1 MTERTFEDIELDL
14 KLFQIK
20 LDNAENSKRLLQ
32 KLKNDVMELQIELLE
47 SLKLGDAYLTESEEL
62 EENNDFILTVNSETL
77 SLEESYDNRI
87 NLVSKEIMDYENALD
102 KLYYEKQ
109 SLMQKVMKE
118 KEVKNGKVS
127 VSSVGT
133 QASTVAISM
142 FSRVSAL
149 NDAITKLSSFA
160 EAATLQGTAYSNAKS
175 YATGTLTP
183 MLQGMILFSET
194 LSEKCTE
201 LQTLY
206 VSICG
211 DEDLDS
217 VVLESKLASD
227 RASLKIAEALLEHL
241 NDDPEPSKSAISSTK
256 SNIKKLKKRIK
267 SNQKKLDNL
276 NEFNAHSA
284 TVFADISNAQSTV
297 NQALAAV
304 STGFS
309 GYNSKTGAFGK
320 PTSGQMEWTKT
331 VKKNW
336 KEREDAKAEELKSKK
351 AEESKKAS
359 KIENTTKKSNV
370 SVDKKKLIK
379 AANEAYK
386 LGEIKK
392 DTYESIISGLSNA
405 SAALLKEVAKSKL
418 TDTARLLM

>member
-1 MTERTFEDIELDL
+1 M
-14 KLFQIK
+14 
-20 LDNAENSKRLLQ
+20 
-32 KLKNDVMELQIELLE
+32 V
-47 SLKLGDAYLTESEEL
+47 
-62 EENNDFILTVNSETL
+62 
-77 SLEESYDNRI
+77 
-87 NLVSKEIMDYENALD
+87 
-102 KLYYEKQ
+102 
-109 SLMQKVMKE
+109 
-118 KEVKNGKVS
+118 KVS

-241 NDDPEPSKSAISSTK
+241 NDDPEPSKSAI
-256 SNIKKLKKRIK
+256 
-267 SNQKKLDNL
+267 
-276 NEFNAHSA
+276 
-284 TVFADISNAQSTV
+284 
-297 NQALAAV
+297 
-304 STGFS
+304 
-309 GYNSKTGAFGK
+309 
-320 PTSGQMEWTKT
+320 
-331 VKKNW
+331 KKNW

>member
-1 MTERTFEDIELDL
+1 M
-14 KLFQIK
+14 
-20 LDNAENSKRLLQ
+20 
-32 KLKNDVMELQIELLE
+32 V
-47 SLKLGDAYLTESEEL
+47 
-62 EENNDFILTVNSETL
+62 
-77 SLEESYDNRI
+77 
-87 NLVSKEIMDYENALD
+87 
-102 KLYYEKQ
+102 
-109 SLMQKVMKE
+109 
-118 KEVKNGKVS
+118 KVS

-142 FSRVSAL
+142 FSRISAL

-241 NDDPEPSKSAISSTK
+241 NDDPEPSKSSISSTK

>member
-1 MTERTFEDIELDL
+1 M
-14 KLFQIK
+14 
-20 LDNAENSKRLLQ
+20 
-32 KLKNDVMELQIELLE
+32 V
-47 SLKLGDAYLTESEEL
+47 
-62 EENNDFILTVNSETL
+62 
-77 SLEESYDNRI
+77 
-87 NLVSKEIMDYENALD
+87 
-102 KLYYEKQ
+102 
-109 SLMQKVMKE
+109 
-118 KEVKNGKVS
+118 KVS

-351 AEESKKAS
+351 AEELKSKKAEESKKAS

>member
-109 SLMQKVMKE
+109 SLMQKSNV
-118 KEVKNGKVS
+118 KVS

>member
-1 MTERTFEDIELDL
+1 MSSSSTRTGE
-14 KLFQIK
+14 QIV
-20 LDNAENSKRLLQ
+20 S
-32 KLKNDVMELQIELLE
+32 VE
-47 SLKLGDAYLTESEEL
+47 S
-62 EENNDFILTVNSETL
+62 NNPDYRVDTWTVNGKQTRTL
-77 SLEESYDNRI
+77 DPSQNNNIIINSSYQRESSN
-87 NLVSKEIMDYENALD
+87 
-102 KLYYEKQ
+102 
-109 SLMQKVMKE
+109 
-118 KEVKNGKVS
+118 
-127 VSSVGT
+127 SS
-133 QASTVAISM
+133 
-142 FSRVSAL
+142 
-149 NDAITKLSSFA
+149 ITKPSYTITIGNQKQIVQNDDGKIQRSYFEA

>member
-1 MTERTFEDIELDL
+1 M
-14 KLFQIK
+14 
-20 LDNAENSKRLLQ
+20 
-32 KLKNDVMELQIELLE
+32 V
-47 SLKLGDAYLTESEEL
+47 
-62 EENNDFILTVNSETL
+62 
-77 SLEESYDNRI
+77 
-87 NLVSKEIMDYENALD
+87 
-102 KLYYEKQ
+102 
-109 SLMQKVMKE
+109 
-118 KEVKNGKVS
+118 KVS

-227 RASLKIAEALLEHL
+227 RASLKIAEVLLEHL

-284 TVFADISNAQSTV
+284 
-297 NQALAAV
+297 
-304 STGFS
+304 TGFS

>member
-1 MTERTFEDIELDL
+1 M
-14 KLFQIK
+14 
-20 LDNAENSKRLLQ
+20 
-32 KLKNDVMELQIELLE
+32 V
-47 SLKLGDAYLTESEEL
+47 
-62 EENNDFILTVNSETL
+62 
-77 SLEESYDNRI
+77 
-87 NLVSKEIMDYENALD
+87 
-102 KLYYEKQ
+102 
-109 SLMQKVMKE
+109 
-118 KEVKNGKVS
+118 KVS

-392 DTYESIISGLSNA
+392 ATSLSNA

>member
-1 MTERTFEDIELDL
+1 M
-14 KLFQIK
+14 
-20 LDNAENSKRLLQ
+20 
-32 KLKNDVMELQIELLE
+32 V
-47 SLKLGDAYLTESEEL
+47 
-62 EENNDFILTVNSETL
+62 
-77 SLEESYDNRI
+77 
-87 NLVSKEIMDYENALD
+87 
-102 KLYYEKQ
+102 
-109 SLMQKVMKE
+109 
-118 KEVKNGKVS
+118 KVS

-336 KEREDAKAEELKSKK
+336 KEREDAKAEE
-351 AEESKKAS
+351 SKKAS